1 MSRETEIKEIYG
13 KELFD
18 MTIEEL
24 IDNNLVDDWVRAVDE
39 NAEEDDE

>member
-13 KELFD
+13 KGLFD

-24 IDNNLVDDWVRAVDE
+24 IDNHLVEDWVRAVDE
-39 NAEEDDE
+39 NAEEVDE